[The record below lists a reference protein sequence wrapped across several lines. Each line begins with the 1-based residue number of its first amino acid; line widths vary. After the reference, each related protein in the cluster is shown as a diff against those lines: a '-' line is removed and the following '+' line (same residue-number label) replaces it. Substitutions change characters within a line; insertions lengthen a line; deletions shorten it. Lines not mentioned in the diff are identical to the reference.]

1 MLTVCNVVH
10 KSLFLGWGLKSEVPG
25 SQISL
30 RRCAHAEET
39 GFEHLV
45 LWNMKLPWQEI

>member
-1 MLTVCNVVH
+1 MLTACNVGTQI
-10 KSLFLGWGLKSEVPG
+10 SVPAMGFKEMSG

-39 GFEHLV
+39 GFKKLV
-45 LWNMKLPWQEI
+45 LWNMKLLWQEI